1 MTIEVKLRFIPTG
14 NTFTLP
20 EEEARK
26 IFETDRG
33 NYEII
38 GEQNNIEI
46 KKEKTTYEKVVNEV
60 KPLSEYNYAELK
72 AFAKENNI
80 KASGNKEELLERCIE
95 FTKQEADKQTG
106 INTVVEV
113 QNTDQTEEN
122 RSEKQLEMVEEKTEQ
137 DQIVDDNKL
146 VQTTATNEKEE
157 TEKTEDKAEEV
168 TNDN

>member
-14 NTFTLP
+14 NTFILP

-33 NYEII
+33 NYEIV

-46 KKEKTTYEKVVNEV
+46 KKEKTTYDKVVDEV

-72 AFAKENNI
+72 AFAKKNNI

-95 FTKQEADKQTG
+95 FTKQEADKQKET
-106 INTVVEV
+106 NTVAEV
-113 QNTDQTEEN
+113 QNIDQTEE
-122 RSEKQLEMVEEKTEQ
+122 V
-137 DQIVDDNKL
+137 
-146 VQTTATNEKEE
+146 
-157 TEKTEDKAEEV
+157 KTEDKAEEV
-168 TNDN
+168 TNGN